1 MNKLL
6 FSIAVIAMSFLA
18 VQCNN
23 SSEDKDQDPPKDTTG
38 TTKDTTAQQQD
49 TTQKGDWAAWVNT
62 MPGTGK
68 PTLHVSGAIMAGPE
82 KVRYELARVEPQGI
96 NPKIL
101 ILEVRPAPTNGTN
114 RIDLRFEEE
123 VRSKDQFTSIEIRL
137 GAKGSVM
144 IDKIEEAQ

>member
-1 MNKLL
+1 MNKIL
-6 FSIAVIAMSFLA
+6 FFVALISMSFLA
-18 VQCNN
+18 VRCNN
-23 SSEDKDQDPPKDTTG
+23 SSDDKDQDPNDTTG
-38 TTKDTTAQQQD
+38 TTKDTTSQQQD
-49 TTQKGDWAAWVNT
+49 TTQKGEWAAWVNT

-82 KVRYELARVEPQGI
+82 KVRYELARAEPQGI

-114 RIDLRFEEE
+114 RIDLRFQEE
-123 VRSKDQFTSIEIRL
+123 VQGKDQFTSIEIRI
-137 GAKGSVM
+137 GGRQSVM